1 MLFLR
6 WRFLKRYVRTTA
18 IRRGLLGR
26 DRFWL
31 GVFVLGL
38 LGRQVNKVL
47 KRGDAPVV
55 FSERLE
61 PGQVL
66 TISHLAPPERGR
78 RRRRKG

>member
-1 MLFLR
+1 MFLR
-6 WRFLKRYVRTTA
+6 WRFVKRYIRTTA
-18 IRRGLLGR
+18 IRRGLFGR
-26 DRFWL
+26 DRFWM

-38 LGRQVNKVL
+38 FGRQLNKVL

-66 TISHLAPPERGR
+66 TISHLAPPERSR

>member
-1 MLFLR
+1 MFLR
-6 WRFLKRYVRTTA
+6 WRFLKRYMRTTA

-38 LGRQVNKVL
+38 LGRQANKVL

-66 TISHLAPPERGR
+66 AISHLPSPERS